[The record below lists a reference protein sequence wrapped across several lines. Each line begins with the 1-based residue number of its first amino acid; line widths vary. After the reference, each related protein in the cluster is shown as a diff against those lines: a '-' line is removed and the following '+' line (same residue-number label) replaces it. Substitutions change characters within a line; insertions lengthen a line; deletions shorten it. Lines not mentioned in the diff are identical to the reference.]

1 MKRMKLPLVTA
12 CALVLASNVSF
23 AGGGGSYG
31 ASGNTDQQG
40 SVSGT
45 TDSGTTSGTTS
56 GTSSDMS
63 TGTSS
68 GTTTDTTMGT
78 TSGTTSQQQMGSA
91 KSQQTAM
98 KKGENYHVINFSG
111 KSANLTDAQKREI
124 RTLIDTAK
132 QKGEIDQVHVA
143 VWSDKAFPQE
153 GQNLTDAERNLAEQ
167 RISGIETYMNEQL
180 QVSNVETYSMAE
192 KTNWFARAFNTNEA
206 ELQSLF
212 SQQGAPQN
220 VDPQEFRIVKKEGG
234 ANKAVI
240 LIEMKGQK
248 ASGSQSSSTM
258 GTTQDSSMSNDQQR
272 APASTGNGMNGGST
286 TDDSSTGSSGQ

>member
-1 MKRMKLPLVTA
+1 MKRMKLALVTA
-12 CALVLASNVSF
+12 CALVLASNVGF

-31 ASGNTDQQG
+31 ASGNTDQKG
-40 SVSGT
+40 SMSGT
-45 TDSGTTSGTTS
+45 TGSGTTS

-68 GTTTDTTMGT
+68 GITSDTTMGT
-78 TSGTTSQQQMGSA
+78 TSGTTVQQQTGYE
-91 KSQQTAM
+91 KSQQRAM

-111 KSANLTDAQKREI
+111 KATNLTDAQKREI

-167 RISGIETYMNEQL
+167 RISGIESYMNEQL

-248 ASGSQSSSTM
+248 AGQSSY
-258 GTTQDSSMSNDQQR
+258 QDSSTSDDQQR
-272 APASTGNGMNGGST
+272 APASTDSGMSSGSG
-286 TDDSSTGSSGQ
+286 TDDSSTDSSGQ